1 MKKTGE
7 QYSANIEVKNNQ
19 NRETDP
25 GIYAMV
31 TSCNGGELSGWR
43 VVIVASCQVASCQSG
58 ELSEWQVVR
67 VASCQGGELKSDE
80 F

>member
-43 VVIVASCQVASCQSG
+43 V
-58 ELSEWQVVR
+58 E
-67 VASCQGGELKSDE
+67 K
-80 F
+80 